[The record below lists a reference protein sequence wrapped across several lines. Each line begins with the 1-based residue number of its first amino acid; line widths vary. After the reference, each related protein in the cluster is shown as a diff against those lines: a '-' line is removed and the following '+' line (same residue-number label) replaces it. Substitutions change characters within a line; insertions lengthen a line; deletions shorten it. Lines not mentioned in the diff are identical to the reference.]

1 MSATFSDR
9 LVLVPFGENMLAFTL
24 DQFTEALE
32 RGRSLVPSP
41 AQPETTKADDR
52 ILDAQ
57 GMEEVTGIPSSWFLE
72 QARRGE
78 IPHLRAGKYR
88 RFVVREVLE
97 AIATRRPITETVR
110 EEIGRE
116 RRGRSKAALTRNAG
130 GSFPALG
137 GQCRQGK

>member
-32 RGRSLVPSP
+32 RGRSLAPSP
-41 AQPETTKADDR
+41 QPQVATAAESDLIVDAD
-52 ILDAQ
+52 
-57 GMEEVTGIPSSWFLE
+57 GMQKMTGVPASWFLE
-72 QARRGE
+72 QARRGG

-97 AIATRRPITETVR
+97 AIATRRPITVASGLAPGRETAQAATTR
-110 EEIGRE
+110 IHAQRE
-116 RRGRSKAALTRNAG
+116 RR
-130 GSFPALG
+130 
-137 GQCRQGK
+137 